1 MTKNLQGA
9 LCQEKHDGKAF
20 NKQVPAVNHK
30 SRWKDFQDEM

>member
-20 NKQVPAVNHK
+20 NKQVPAENHK
-30 SRWKDFQDEM
+30 SQWKCFEDKI